1 VFSAADLIEA
11 LSARFRRRFPLLAER
26 AFGEFPPTWRA
37 WFLAIAE
44 RPGAVSGVPAGDYV
58 AILSARPPR
67 QPPRASAE
75 LGRWPAYRHLL
86 RQQWGPAPADQ
97 RRTRRVAAG
106 FSALLHLCFAA
117 LLLWVGFVRV
127 GDAPPDT
134 AQAGE
139 AIQVEFIGEGT
150 PVDEGGAPAPGQADA
165 PASAGAGA
173 GQPAAAGGGQQAAS
187 APPPPPFV
195 AAAPPDA
202 DTPPQPSPPA
212 EAASAQPLTVTET
225 SAPEPAFTLP
235 QTAVRE
241 IALPSLRPQTPSLS
255 TQVVEVETVMPSAAT
270 PTLRAPTPR
279 PVASTVPTLRTQV
292 VEIDSFQPTVP
303 VPTLQAPAP
312 RTAAP
317 SVPALRTQIT
327 EIEVHSPL
335 ATVPS
340 TGIAQAPART
350 PQLRTQE
357 LRTAPGEIALR
368 PGTPG
373 ASTSATPSATSS
385 ATPGNQAARG
395 TAPTPA
401 ATSGSAPAGSTASGG
416 RPQAQGAG
424 RTAGVAPSGAGPRP
438 STRPGAATSTV
449 RDDDWG
455 ASDRN
460 VPGNA
465 NAGSGNT
472 AGLFNSDG
480 SVRLPGGAGD
490 VGGGLP
496 PGTIVEDF
504 EKIDRM
510 GTWLKRPPLDY
521 TPTRFDR
528 FWIPNRTLLEEWVQR
543 GIKKVAIPIP
553 GTTKRIECTVSLLS
567 VGGSCRVYDPN
578 LQDQEATARPPPDVP
593 YKPELREDRDGPS
606 APGTP

>member
-1 VFSAADLIEA
+1 MFTAADLIET

-44 RPGAVSGVPAGDYV
+44 RPGTVRGVPADDYV

-106 FSALLHLCFAA
+106 FSALLHLFFAVM
-117 LLLWVGFVRV
+117 LLWIGFVRV

-134 AQAGE
+134 ERAGE
-139 AIQVEFIGEGT
+139 AVLVEFIGEGT
-150 PVDEGGAPAPGQADA
+150 PADEGGAPAPGQADA
-165 PASAGAGA
+165 PASAGAG
-173 GQPAAAGGGQQAAS
+173 QPSVAGGGQPVAA

-212 EAASAQPLTVTET
+212 EAASAQPLAVTEST
-225 SAPEPAFTLP
+225 APEPEFTLP
-235 QTAVRE
+235 QTAPRE
-241 IALPSLRPQTPSLS
+241 VALPTLRPQTPELS
-255 TQVVEVETVMPSAAT
+255 ARVVEIETVAPSVST

-279 PVASTVPTLRTQV
+279 PATPTVPALRTQV

-303 VPTLQAPAP
+303 VPVLQAPAP

-317 SVPALRTQIT
+317 SVPALRPQVT

-335 ATVPS
+335 STVPS
-340 TGIAQAPART
+340 TGIAQTPART
-350 PQLRTQE
+350 LQVRTPELRTQ
-357 LRTAPGEIALR
+357 PGEIALR
-368 PGTPG
+368 PGAPG
-373 ASTSATPSATSS
+373 ASTAATPSTTPSTA
-385 ATPGNQAARG
+385 PGNQAASG
-395 TAPTPA
+395 AVPMPSTA
-401 ATSGSAPAGSTASGG
+401 SGSTAAGG

-424 RTAGVAPSGAGPRP
+424 RTAGVAPSGTGPRP
-438 STRPGAATSTV
+438 SLRPGAATSTV

-465 NAGSGNT
+465 STGSGST

-528 FWIPNRTLLEEWVQR
+528 FWIPNKTLLEEWVSR

-593 YKPELREDRDGPS
+593 YKPELREDKDGPS
-606 APGTP
+606 APPATP

>member
-1 VFSAADLIEA
+1 MFSAADLIEA

-44 RPGAVSGVPAGDYV
+44 HPGTVSGVPAGDYV
-58 AILSARPPR
+58 TILSARPPR

-75 LGRWPAYRHLL
+75 LGRWSAYRHLL
-86 RQQWGPAPADQ
+86 RQQWGPPPADQ
-97 RRTRRVAAG
+97 RRTRRIAAG
-106 FSALLHLCFAA
+106 VSGLMHLCLIP
-117 LLLWVGFVRV
+117 LLLWVSIVRI
-127 GDAPPDT
+127 GDAPPDIE
-134 AQAGE
+134 QAGE

-150 PVDEGGAPAPGQADA
+150 PTDEGGAPAPGQTDA
-165 PASAGAGA
+165 AASAGAGA
-173 GQPAAAGGGQQAAS
+173 QPAAPGGGRQAAS

-225 SAPEPAFTLP
+225 SAPEPEFTLP

-241 IALPSLRPQTPSLS
+241 IALPSLRPQTPDLS
-255 TQVVEVETVMPSAAT
+255 TRVVEVETVVPSVAT

-279 PVASTVPTLRTQV
+279 PITPAVPTLRTQV

-317 SVPALRTQIT
+317 AVPALRTQVT

-340 TGIAQAPART
+340 TGIAQTPART
-350 PQLRTQE
+350 PQIRTQE

-368 PGTPG
+368 PGAPG
-373 ASTSATPSATSS
+373 AATAAASSPSSTTA
-385 ATPGNQAARG
+385 PGNQTASG
-395 TAPTPA
+395 TAPTP
-401 ATSGSAPAGSTASGG
+401 SASSGG

-528 FWIPNRTLLEEWVQR
+528 FWVPNRTLLEEWVQR

-553 GTTKRIECTVSLLS
+553 GTTKRIECTVSLLA
-567 VGGSCRVYDPN
+567 VGGGCRVYDPN

-593 YKPELREDRDGPS
+593 YKPELREDKDGPS
-606 APGTP
+606 APPAAP

>member
-1 VFSAADLIEA
+1 MFSAADLIEA

-44 RPGAVSGVPAGDYV
+44 RPGTVTGVPAGDYV
-58 AILSARPPR
+58 AILSSRPLR

-97 RRTRRVAAG
+97 RRARRIAAG
-106 FSALLHLCFAA
+106 FSALLHLFFAA

-127 GDAPPDT
+127 GDAPPDI

-139 AIQVEFIGEGT
+139 AIQVEFIGDGT
-150 PVDEGGAPAPGQADA
+150 PADEGGAPAPGQADA
-165 PASAGAGA
+165 PASAGA

-202 DTPPQPSPPA
+202 DTLSQPSPPA

-225 SAPEPAFTLP
+225 NAPEPEFTLP

-241 IALPSLRPQTPSLS
+241 IALPSLRPQTPDLS
-255 TQVVEVETVMPSAAT
+255 TRMIEVETVVPSVAT
-270 PTLRAPTPR
+270 PALQAPTPR
-279 PVASTVPTLRTQV
+279 PVTPTVPTLRTQV
-292 VEIDSFQPTVP
+292 VEIDTFQPTVP
-303 VPTLQAPAP
+303 VPTLQAPVP
-312 RTAAP
+312 RSVTP
-317 SVPALRTQIT
+317 SVPALRIQVT

-357 LRTAPGEIALR
+357 LRTTPGEIALR
-368 PGTPG
+368 PGAPG
-373 ASTSATPSATSS
+373 ASTAATPSTSS
-385 ATPGNQAARG
+385 SSAPGSNPSASG
-395 TAPTPA
+395 TAPTPSP
-401 ATSGSAPAGSTASGG
+401 TSGG

-528 FWIPNRTLLEEWVQR
+528 FWVPNRTLLEEWVQR

-553 GTTKRIECTVSLLS
+553 GTTKRIECTVSLLA

-593 YKPELREDRDGPS
+593 YKPELREDKDGPS
-606 APGTP
+606 APPAAP

>member
-1 VFSAADLIEA
+1 MFTAADLIEA

-44 RPGAVSGVPAGDYV
+44 RPGAVTGVPAGDFTS
-58 AILSARPPR
+58 ILSARAVRP
-67 QPPRASAE
+67 PPRASTE
-75 LGRWPAYRHLL
+75 LGRWQSYRHLL

-97 RRTRRVAAG
+97 RRTRRAAAG
-106 FSALLHLCFAA
+106 FSALLHLCFAL

-127 GDAPPDT
+127 GDAPPE
-134 AQAGE
+134 AQQAGE
-139 AIQVEFIGEGT
+139 AVQVEFIGEGT
-150 PVDEGGAPAPGQADA
+150 PVDEGGAAAPGQTDA
-165 PASAGAGA
+165 PASAGA

-212 EAASAQPLTVTET
+212 EAASAQPLTVTE
-225 SAPEPAFTLP
+225 SATPDPEFALP

-241 IALPSLRPQTPSLS
+241 IALPTLRPQTPTLA
-255 TQVVEVETVMPSAAT
+255 TQVVEVETLAPSLAT

-279 PVASTVPTLRTQV
+279 QVSPTVPTLRSQV
-292 VEIDSFQPTVP
+292 VEIETFQPTVP
-303 VPTLQAPAP
+303 VQTLQAPAP
-312 RTAAP
+312 RTSSP
-317 SVPALRTQIT
+317 SVPALRTQVT
-327 EIEVHSPL
+327 EIDIHSPI
-335 ATVPS
+335 ATTPS
-340 TGIAQAPART
+340 AGIAQTPSRT
-350 PQLRTQE
+350 PQLRAPE
-357 LRTAPGEIALR
+357 LRAAPGEIALK
-368 PGTPG
+368 PGSPG
-373 ASTSATPSATSS
+373 AAASS
-385 ATPGNQAARG
+385 ASSTASPRAPGNQAGNG
-395 TAPTPA
+395 TAPA
-401 ATSGSAPAGSTASGG
+401 SSSAPGG
-416 RPQAQGAG
+416 RPQAQGSG
-424 RTAGVAPSGAGPRP
+424 RTAGTAPSGSGVRP
-438 STRPGAATSTV
+438 SPRPGAATSTV

-455 ASDRN
+455 ASNRN

-465 NAGSGNT
+465 SAGNGNT

-480 SVRLPGGAGD
+480 SVRLPGGSGD

-496 PGTIVEDF
+496 PGTIIEDF

-528 FWIPNRTLLEEWVQR
+528 FWIPNKTLLEEWVSR

-553 GTTKRIECTVSLLS
+553 GTTKRIECTVSLLGA
-567 VGGSCRVYDPN
+567 GGSCRVYDPN
-578 LQDQEATARPPPDVP
+578 LQDQEAIARPPPDVP
-593 YKPELREDRDGPS
+593 YKPELREDKDGPATPPA
-606 APGTP
+606 AP

>member
-11 LSARFRRRFPLLAER
+11 LSARVRRRFPLQSER

-37 WFLAIAE
+37 WFLAIQE
-44 RPGAVSGVPAGDYV
+44 RAGVVTGVPAADYV
-58 AILSARPPR
+58 KILAARTPR
-67 QPPRASAE
+67 QVPRASAE
-75 LGRWPAYRHLL
+75 LGRWQSYRHLL
-86 RQQWGPAPADQ
+86 RQQWGAAPADQ
-97 RRTRRVAAG
+97 RRTRRIGAAV
-106 FSALLHLCFAA
+106 SALMHLCLIP
-117 LLLWVGFVRV
+117 LLLWVGMVRV

-134 AQAGE
+134 QQAGE

-165 PASAGAGA
+165 PASAGAG
-173 GQPAAAGGGQQAAS
+173 QPASAGGGQQAAA

-202 DTPPQPSPPA
+202 DDTPPQPSPPA
-212 EAASAQPLTVTET
+212 EAASAQPLAVTET
-225 SAPEPAFTLP
+225 ATPDPEFTLP
-235 QTAVRE
+235 QTAARE

-255 TQVVEVETVMPSAAT
+255 TQVVEVETVAEPMPT

-279 PVASTVPTLRTQV
+279 PVAPTVPALRTQV
-292 VEIDSFQPTVP
+292 VEIETFQPTVP

-312 RTAAP
+312 RTAQP
-317 SVPALRTQIT
+317 KVPTLRAQVT

-335 ATVPS
+335 SPVTANGLAQTPS
-340 TGIAQAPART
+340 TT
-350 PQLRTQE
+350 PRLRPQE
-357 LRTAPGEIALR
+357 LRTAPGEIALK
-368 PGTPG
+368 PGVPG
-373 ASTSATPSATSS
+373 GATSTSSSS
-385 ATPGNQAARG
+385 ASSRTPGNQASSGA
-395 TAPTPA
+395 APTPSTTPGA
-401 ATSGSAPAGSTASGG
+401 ASAGG

-424 RTAGVAPSGAGPRP
+424 RTAGTAPSGAGTRP

-455 ASDRN
+455 ASNRN
-460 VPGNA
+460 VPGNS
-465 NAGSGNT
+465 NAGNGNT

-496 PGTIVEDF
+496 PGTIIEDF

-528 FWIPNRTLLEEWVQR
+528 FWIPNKTLLEEWVSR
-543 GIKKVAIPIP
+543 GIKTVAIPIP

-567 VGGSCRVYDPN
+567 VGGSCRVTDPN
-578 LQDQEATARPPPDVP
+578 LRDQEAIARPPPDVP
-593 YKPELREDRDGPS
+593 YKPELREDKDGPS
-606 APGTP
+606 APPATP

>member
-1 VFSAADLIEA
+1 MFTAADLIEA

-44 RPGAVSGVPAGDYV
+44 RPGAVSGVPAADYV
-58 AILSARPPR
+58 SLLSGRTPR
-67 QPPRASAE
+67 QPPRASGD
-75 LGRWPAYRHLL
+75 LGRWQSYRHLL

-97 RRTRRVAAG
+97 RRARRVAAG
-106 FSALLHLCFAA
+106 VSALMHLCFAL

-127 GDAPPDT
+127 GDAPPE
-134 AQAGE
+134 AQQAGE

-165 PASAGAGA
+165 PASAGAGQA
-173 GQPAAAGGGQQAAS
+173 SAAGGGQQASA
-187 APPPPPFV
+187 APPPAPFV

-212 EAASAQPLTVTET
+212 EAASAQPLAVTET
-225 SAPEPAFTLP
+225 ATPDPEFTLP

-241 IALPSLRPQTPSLS
+241 IALPSLRPQTPNLS
-255 TQVVEVETVMPSAAT
+255 TQVVDVETLSPAVTT

-279 PVASTVPTLRTQV
+279 PATPTVPALRAQV
-292 VEIDSFQPTVP
+292 VEIESFQPTVQ
-303 VPTLQAPAP
+303 VPALQAPSP
-312 RTAAP
+312 RAP
-317 SVPALRTQIT
+317 SPRVPALRTQVT

-340 TGIAQAPART
+340 TGIAQTPTRAP
-350 PQLRTQE
+350 QVRTQE
-357 LRTAPGEIALR
+357 LRTAPGEIALK
-368 PGTPG
+368 PGTTG
-373 ASTSATPSATSS
+373 AATSTTPSSASS
-385 ATPGNQAARG
+385 RAPGNQASSG
-395 TAPTPA
+395 TAPA
-401 ATSGSAPAGSTASGG
+401 SSATAGSTTAGS

-424 RTAGVAPSGAGPRP
+424 RTAATAPSGAGTRP
-438 STRPGAATSTV
+438 SPRPGAASSTV

-455 ASDRN
+455 ASNRN

-496 PGTIVEDF
+496 PGTIIEDF

-528 FWIPNRTLLEEWVQR
+528 FWMPNQTLLEEWVQR

-567 VGGSCRVYDPN
+567 VGGSCRVFDPN
-578 LQDQEATARPPPDVP
+578 LQDQEAIARPPPAVP
-593 YKPELREDRDGPS
+593 YKPELREDKDGPS
-606 APGTP
+606 APPATP

>member
-1 VFSAADLIEA
+1 MFTAADIIEA

-26 AFGEFPPTWRA
+26 PFGEFPPTWRA

-44 RPGAVSGVPAGDYV
+44 KPGAVSGVPADDYLS
-58 AILSARPPR
+58 ILSARTPR
-67 QPPRASAE
+67 KPPRASTE
-75 LGRWPAYRHLL
+75 LGRWQSYRHLL
-86 RQQWGPAPADQ
+86 RQQWGPAPEDQ
-97 RRTRRVAAG
+97 RRTRRIAAG
-106 FSALLHLCFAA
+106 ASALMHLCFAL

-127 GDAPPDT
+127 GDAPPD
-134 AQAGE
+134 AQQAGE

-150 PVDEGGAPAPGQADA
+150 PVDEGGAPAPGQTDA
-165 PASAGAGA
+165 PASAGAG
-173 GQPAAAGGGQQAAS
+173 QPSTAGGGQQAAA
-187 APPPPPFV
+187 APPPAPFV

-202 DTPPQPSPPA
+202 ETTPQPSPPA
-212 EAASAQPLTVTET
+212 EAASAQPLAVTET
-225 SAPEPAFTLP
+225 ATPDPEFTLP

-255 TQVVEVETVMPSAAT
+255 TQVVEVETLAPAVTT

-279 PVASTVPTLRTQV
+279 PVTPTVPALRTQV
-292 VEIDSFQPTVP
+292 VEIETFQPTVP
-303 VPTLQAPAP
+303 VTTLQAPTP
-312 RTAAP
+312 RATSP
-317 SVPALRTQIT
+317 SVPSLRTQVT

-340 TGIAQAPART
+340 TGIAQAPSRA

-357 LRTAPGEIALR
+357 LRAAPGEIALK
-368 PGTPG
+368 PGNQG
-373 ASTSATPSATSS
+373 AATAATPSTTSS
-385 ATPGNQAARG
+385 RAPGNQASSG
-395 TAPTPA
+395 TAPTPS
-401 ATSGSAPAGSTASGG
+401 ATSGG

-424 RTAGVAPSGAGPRP
+424 RTAGTAPSGAGTRP
-438 STRPGAATSTV
+438 SPRPGAASSTV

-455 ASDRN
+455 ASNRN

-496 PGTIVEDF
+496 PGTIIEDF

-528 FWIPNRTLLEEWVQR
+528 FWIPNKTLLEEWVSR

-567 VGGSCRVYDPN
+567 VGGSCRVMDPN
-578 LQDQEATARPPPDVP
+578 LQDQEATARPPPAVP
-593 YKPELREDRDGPS
+593 YKPELREDKDGPS
-606 APGTP
+606 APPATP